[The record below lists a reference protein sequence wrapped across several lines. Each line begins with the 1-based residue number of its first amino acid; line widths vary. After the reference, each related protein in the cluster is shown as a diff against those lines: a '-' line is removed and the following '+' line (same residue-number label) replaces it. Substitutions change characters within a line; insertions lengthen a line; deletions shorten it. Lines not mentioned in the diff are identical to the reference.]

1 MLIYP
6 NNRGELAQWQTKSIA
21 IMNRV
26 LLVAIN
32 KAAGGGS
39 EIVAPDGSSIV
50 RIGKVE
56 TIITARVDLDEVR
69 KMRKLYMT
77 SWLNRRPET
86 YKTLVEKR
94 SIYPFN
100 PTKSPG

>member
-1 MLIYP
+1 MFYSSQL
-6 NNRGELAQWQTKSIA
+6 TK
-21 IMNRV
+21 
-26 LLVAIN
+26 LL
-32 KAAGGGS
+32 GGGS
-39 EIVAPDGSSIV
+39 EIVAPDGSSLV

-86 YKTLVEKR
+86 YKTLVEER
-94 SIYPFN
+94 SIYPFD
-100 PTKSPG
+100 PTKRSG